1 LPTVPTEFTKY
12 AVSRAEIALKSKQ
25 IKNSSEDE
33 VKEILKKI
41 YSMVGL
47 RAINYPQ
54 GEDKKNLH
62 DYIFFKYGQKT
73 LDELVLAFDL
83 AISGE
88 LEIAAGD
95 VKVYDQFT
103 INYLATIMAGYK
115 KWLFNQAKNFELN
128 KPLQIENKKTMDDN
142 EWDEWLEEIKG
153 YRLELIPI
161 AAYERL
167 TATGKLNLTTEQKKA
182 YYASAKNYYL
192 ATFKDD
198 VREMKRFADNLSNNC
213 LTQEQRDG
221 LVAFSK
227 KLAVQDYLTKK

>member
-1 LPTVPTEFTKY
+1 M
-12 AVSRAEIALKSKQ
+12 ALKSPQ
-25 IKNSSEDE
+25 IRNVDEDSLKN
-33 VKEILKKI
+33 ILKKI

-88 LEIAAGD
+88 LDIAAND

-103 INYLATIMAGYK
+103 INYLATIMAAYK
-115 KWLFNQAKNFELN
+115 KWLFNQAKNFEPN
-128 KPLQIENKKTMDDN
+128 KPLQLENKKNMDDN
-142 EWDEWLEEIKG
+142 EWAEWLEEIKG

-167 TATGKLNLTTEQKKA
+167 NATGKLNLTTEQKKA
-182 YYASAKNYYL
+182 YMASAKNYYL
-192 ATFKDD
+192 STFKDD
-198 VREMKRFADNLSNNC
+198 VREMKRFVEALNENKLSK
-213 LTQEQRDG
+213 EHKDG
-221 LVAFSK
+221 LIAYAK
-227 KLAVQDYLTKK
+227 KLAVKDYLTSK